1 MLKIKL
7 YMIWYKCTYT
17 LFIRC
22 NIGFVIVV
30 LFVKKTFSV
39 MISHQIFAK
48 FYHFLSIY
56 SKLEF
61 SGFKVMN
68 PKMPLCKITNDNITQ
83 SFYQSIDRLC
93 SYYVDLMEFCGV
105 ELILKERFFIDLQ
118 VNDLCGH

>member
-1 MLKIKL
+1 MS
-7 YMIWYKCTYT
+7 
-17 LFIRC
+17 
-22 NIGFVIVV
+22 
-30 LFVKKTFSV
+30 KKTFSV
-39 MISHQIFAK
+39 MISHKISAK

-56 SKLEF
+56 SKLGF